1 MVTSPLEVEHL
12 VEAIFEKA
20 KNKSKLTATMDG
32 KKKAMTKKKYFTI
45 TYHYYKKKYVW
56 KYAFSDLEMQSIDV
70 IKYRI
75 NM

>member
-1 MVTSPLEVEHL
+1 MV
-12 VEAIFEKA
+12 
-20 KNKSKLTATMDG
+20 
-32 KKKAMTKKKYFTI
+32 KKGHDKKEI
-45 TYHYYKKKYVW
+45 LHYYLPLLQKKYVW